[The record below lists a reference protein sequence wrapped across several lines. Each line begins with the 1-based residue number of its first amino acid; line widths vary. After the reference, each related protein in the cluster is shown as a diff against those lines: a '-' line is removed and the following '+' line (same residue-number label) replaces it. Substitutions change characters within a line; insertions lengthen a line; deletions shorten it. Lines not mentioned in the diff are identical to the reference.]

1 MADSRKKK
9 TSSPEGG
16 AVVPVKVKKRGGF
29 MGKTYEDTW
38 LPITDELLEAI
49 PEGALRIRVKDE
61 SGKIRWRK
69 VNKILEADLLNVDKN
84 NIPYAMFNEIGRKKI
99 RHATLFPATR
109 HPKTGVAVT
118 DLAKQKQMYHSRDP
132 LLQSAFDIQD
142 EDMLAKAVR
151 ELAVEASFLG
161 FERSRAE
168 TAGNSMA
175 ASQFSLRRMKAITG
189 MVDVYLKRHDV
200 FSGKTIDL
208 NSSAFLKLFQFLVD
222 TFEEVMAKAS
232 IPPDQIETA
241 RTELSKRIED
251 ETWISEAVASM
262 KEG

>member
-1 MADSRKKK
+1 
-9 TSSPEGG
+9 
-16 AVVPVKVKKRGGF
+16 
-29 MGKTYEDTW
+29 MGKTYEDIW

-49 PEGALRIRVKDE
+49 PEGAIRIRVKDE

-69 VNKILEADLLNVDKN
+69 IDNLVDRDLLNVDKN
-84 NIPYAMFNEIGRKKI
+84 NVPYSMFNEIGRKKVK
-99 RHATLFPATR
+99 HATLYPATR
-109 HPKTGVAVT
+109 HPKTGVAIT
-118 DLAKQKQMYHSRDP
+118 DVSRQKRIYHSRDP
-132 LLQSAFDIQD
+132 LLQSALEIQD
-142 EDMLAKAVR
+142 QDMLAKAVK
-151 ELAVEASFLG
+151 ELAVEASILG

-168 TAGNSMA
+168 TSNNGMA

-189 MVDVYLKRHDV
+189 MVDVYLKRHEV
-200 FSGKTIDL
+200 FSGRTIDL
-208 NSSAFLKLFQFLVD
+208 NSPAFLRLFQFLVD

-251 ETWISEAVASM
+251 ETWISEAVQSM